1 MKARSHLKNL
11 TTGSPVRLLM
21 MFSVPLLLG
30 NLFQQAYQF
39 TDAIVV
45 GQLLGIEGLAA
56 VGAGGSLIFLLMGM
70 VWGSSSGL
78 AIPISKAFGAR
89 DLVATR
95 VAVAGGTYVAIGI
108 AAFITAFGVGL
119 GRPLLRLLGTPPEIF
134 EGAWVYLAITFGG
147 AVTAVAANYL
157 SAAIRAV
164 GDSKSP
170 LMFLIAAS
178 ILNAVLVVVFVGV
191 FHWGLIG
198 AAVTTIIAQGGASL
212 AGIIYVKVKIPDVVP
227 SRAEWRAG
235 IKAIKPAARLGIPMG
250 LQVSVIAVGAV
261 VLQMAINGLG
271 TDAVAAFTAG
281 VRVEQLATT
290 AIFSFAIAI
299 VTYVAQNRGAKEWT
313 RIRVGVSRMVLAS
326 VVFSIISGILIM
338 IFADYLVSLFVVN
351 DAPAVHTL
359 AVTFLRINGF
369 TYWILALKMIL
380 RGSIQGLGNTLIPT
394 IGSVLELSMRS
405 LAGIFLVG
413 TFGFTAAVLAGP
425 LAWASATAVLIP
437 SWFYFRRGLLRKE
450 RGEQDNIIKPP
461 TLAIPAQPD
470 DAAKSK
476 LDLVTAA

>member
-1 MKARSHLKNL
+1 LKNL
-11 TTGSPVRLLM
+11 TEGSPVRLLL

-30 NLFQQAYQF
+30 NIFQQAYQL

-45 GQLLGIEGLAA
+45 GQLIGIEGLAA

-70 VWGSSSGL
+70 VWGSASGL

-89 DLVATR
+89 DMVGTR
-95 VAVAGGTYVAIGI
+95 VAIAGGTYVALGI

-119 GRPLLRLLGTPPEIF
+119 GRPLLRLLGTPEAIF
-134 EGAWVYLAITFGG
+134 EGAWIYLAITFGG
-147 AVTAVAANYL
+147 AITAVAANYL

-178 ILNAVLVVVFVGV
+178 ILNGILVVLFVGV
-191 FHWGLIG
+191 FHWGLVG
-198 AAVTTIIAQGGASL
+198 AAITTVIAQGGASL
-212 AGIIYVKVKIPDVVP
+212 AGLIYVKVKIPEVVP
-227 SRAEWRAG
+227 SREEWRAG
-235 IKAIKPAARLGIPMG
+235 IGAIKAAAKLGIPMG
-250 LQVSVIAVGAV
+250 LQVSVIAIGAV

-299 VTYVAQNRGAKEWT
+299 VTYVAQNRGAQQWG
-313 RIRVGVSRMVLAS
+313 RIRIGVSRMLMTA
-326 VVFSIISGILIM
+326 VVFSVVTGALIM

-351 DAPAVHTL
+351 DAPAVHAL

-369 TYWILALKMIL
+369 TYSLLAFKLIL
-380 RGSIQGLGNTLIPT
+380 RNSIQGLGNTLIPT
-394 IGSVLELSMRS
+394 IGSVLELVMRS
-405 LAGIFLVG
+405 VAGIFLVG

-425 LAWASATAVLIP
+425 LAWASAVAVLVP
-437 SWFYFRRGLLRKE
+437 AWLYFRRGLLRKE
-450 RGEQDNIIKPP
+450 RGEHDLTIKPP
-461 TLAIPAQPD
+461 TLAIPRIQLAK
-470 DAAKSK
+470 AA
-476 LDLVTAA
+476 